1 MKGHISPEFQT
12 FCSLMRIRTLRSLF
26 MSVRNYWSCLACACL
41 VPFFIISC
49 GDKQQDNLTVFS
61 KTDSLTD
68 TYLALQDSVLQ
79 SWNMMMNDDNHKLDA
94 MNSLLHE
101 LAVSGAAD
109 PQLLQNYQERLA
121 QLKRSRYTQKT
132 LANNHIVEE
141 YDFASNSLVTELLT
155 LTESRK
161 EFAYNSTL
169 QKLADQIRTA
179 DQRIGNY
186 RQQYDDV
193 TARYNTFLE
202 QNRAYLKEVD
212 ADSVL
217 EKRPLFQMASEF

>member
-1 MKGHISPEFQT
+1 M
-12 FCSLMRIRTLRSLF
+12 
-26 MSVRNYWSCLACACL
+26 MSVRNAWSGLVLICL
-41 VPFFIISC
+41 VPMILSC
-49 GDKQQDNLTVFS
+49 GEKQHDRSVTFT

-79 SWNMMMNDDNHKLDA
+79 SWNMMINDDNRKLA
-94 MNSLLHE
+94 SMNSLIHE

-109 PQLLQNYQERLA
+109 QQLLDSYRERLE

-132 LANNHIVEE
+132 LSNNDVVEE
-141 YDFASNSLVTELLT
+141 YDFASNSLVTELLS

-161 EFAYNSTL
+161 EFAYNPTL

-179 DQRIGNY
+179 EQRIETY
-186 RQQYDDV
+186 REEYDRI
-193 TARYNTFLE
+193 TKKFNAFLE
-202 QNRAYLKEVD
+202 RNRAYLKEVD

-217 EKRPLFQMASEF
+217 EKRPLFQMASEL